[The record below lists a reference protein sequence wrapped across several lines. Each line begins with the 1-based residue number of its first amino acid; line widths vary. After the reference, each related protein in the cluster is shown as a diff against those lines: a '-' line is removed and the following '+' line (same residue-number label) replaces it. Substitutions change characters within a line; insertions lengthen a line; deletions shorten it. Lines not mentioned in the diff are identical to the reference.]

1 MHHFNSNKPIMKYS
15 IKVWLFTVIISPLL
29 LFLILGLIIN
39 SAKWD
44 EILGSW
50 LMIAFMML
58 YGLVLSIP
66 AMLLFWLIER
76 KLINTLNDNKL
87 KLILSVYSFI
97 SVWITFYIFD
107 KGFVERGFQ
116 QIFWVVIYSI
126 TIVIGVWLFKLPKL
140 EKNDA

>member
-1 MHHFNSNKPIMKYS
+1 MKYS
-15 IKVWLFTVIISPLL
+15 IKVWLFTVIVSPLL

-39 SAKWD
+39 AAKWS

-50 LMIAFMML
+50 SIIGIMML

-66 AMLLFWLIER
+66 AMLLFLLIQR
-76 KLINTLNDNKL
+76 QLKNNLNENRT
-87 KLILSVYSFI
+87 KLILSVYSFF

-116 QIFWVVIYSI
+116 QIFWVVIYSL
-126 TIVIGVWLFKLPKL
+126 TIVIGVWIFKLPKL
-140 EKNDA
+140 EINDA